1 MRTGMTKS
9 WTPRPATFTVGK
21 PHPVQVYAALA
32 REAFCGLG
40 YLEVMPFTLTSEDI
54 LYKKMQRPERKG
66 VLRVMHPISIENTVV
81 RTDLLP
87 LLLEFLT
94 LNRHRELPQRLFT
107 AGDVVDSCLT
117 YQQATGV
124 STAPG
129 CRFLGSLC
137 LSDAVLHEFS
147 RLLFRGGIRRPGVH

>member
-1 MRTGMTKS
+1 
-9 WTPRPATFTVGK
+9 
-21 PHPVQVYAALA
+21 
-32 REAFCGLG
+32 
-40 YLEVMPFTLTSEDI
+40 MPFTLTSEDI
-54 LYKKMQRPERKG
+54 LYKKMQRPEREG

-117 YQQATGV
+117 YQQAAGV
-124 STAPG
+124 STHPDAD
-129 CRFLGSLC
+129 FSEAYA
-137 LSDAVLHEFS
+137 SADAVLHELS
-147 RLLFRGGIRRPGVH
+147 HRLYCEGIRRPGIYRGAAGDIIVAEKRSGCSARFIPQC